1 MSKKLLYWEICW
13 VKIKYTLSE
22 FNLISHLNKRG
33 RPKRSHIVMKDYENH
48 ISIELCIETPPSRN
62 STTIRR
68 TIAHEAVPLGII
80 GARLRPLE
88 TPVNYR
94 PLLKHRS
101 LKGGPHLG
109 PHYTKK
115 QESLKYPMKR
125 NSDWQ
130 LPHIFEAFSNLYQ
143 RTEKTFNS
151 G

>member
-1 MSKKLLYWEICW
+1 MG
-13 VKIKYTLSE
+13 KIKRTLSE

-33 RPKRSHIVMKDYENH
+33 RLKRSHILMKDYENH

-62 STTIRR
+62 STTIGR
-68 TIAHEAVPLGII
+68 TIAYEAVPLGII
-80 GARLRPLE
+80 GARLRPPE

-115 QESLKYPMKR
+115 QESLKYPLKR
-125 NSDWQ
+125 NLDWQ
-130 LPHIFEAFSNLYQ
+130 PPHIFEDFPIFTNTQ
-143 RTEKTFNS
+143 KKTFNS